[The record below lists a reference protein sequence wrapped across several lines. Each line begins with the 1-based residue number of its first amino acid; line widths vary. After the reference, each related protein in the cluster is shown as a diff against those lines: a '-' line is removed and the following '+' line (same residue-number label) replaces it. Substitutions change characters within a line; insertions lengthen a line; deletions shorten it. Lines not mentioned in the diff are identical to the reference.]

1 MFMRPR
7 ASIRSLLLAVL
18 AVLGAAVPVLSQEPA
33 AGATDPAALQREL
46 AASRLDLERAVTL
59 KNVKLAAGLGT
70 LHLDDGILVPA
81 TAAGGKTAEMV
92 FLGSG
97 RLELEPPDEIEAGQ
111 LELFTGSRRLDEEVT
126 EMTLVLGMD
135 AAVQALL
142 RKPKATLDATQTARC
157 QEIWKT
163 WKGAPERRLLG
174 LETALLLDA
183 AGDPSFQGYFAAR
196 FHGKERGDFMYFVE
210 PASQEQVTLG
220 SFVPLE
226 ASAKEKRKILKEIS
240 RQQRRGRL
248 IGLDLDDLGQWDTWV
263 SASLRGK
270 DGAPLPGNAS
280 FEPRKY
286 TLDLRVAEDLAVSGR
301 AKIELAP
308 VVRGARAAVLRLFA
322 DLDVTKV
329 TDGSGR
335 PLFFSRNREELAVV
349 LPGPVADGETAAVEV
364 EYGGKL
370 IDKTDGSFAL
380 AETGAWYPRAG
391 TTDRAQYDVT
401 FHWPKKLE
409 LLAGGRKAGGGEE
422 GGVRW
427 ERRVVDFPANA
438 FSFEVGRYLI
448 ETVQAGHV
456 RVTLALDPDVK
467 KMGKE
472 VREEIK
478 KTAADSLTY
487 FEELFGP
494 YPLDELAVVTVP
506 RGFSQAGAPG
516 LVTLSSL
523 MMYDLQYFNVLFGLE
538 DRRTVIAHEIAHQ
551 WWGHTVGWASYRDQ
565 WISEAMANYAAVLF
579 GRNRL
584 SWNDR
589 FGLRPTSRWQEELL
603 GELPDG
609 RVIESV
615 GPVTLGVRLG
625 SSRAGDAYQP
635 IVYKKGAVIL
645 DMLARSLGQDDFPK
659 VLRQIVKVAANA
671 SLSTEDFLSLIER
684 ITSADLDPF
693 ARQYV
698 YGTGLPEVYY
708 TYRFEPA
715 GAGKWVVKGTA
726 RQNAPYRFRYSVV
739 KTGRGG
745 GFDVARERLDQIQVE
760 SSALVVPVAV
770 SVYDPGRDDRKK
782 RGKEKPANAVASTHV
797 LLRGTSTDFSIDLEQ
812 EPRELWL
819 DRDKEVFG
827 RFFNESRSPKRI
839 LYYQGLDTAAAGK
852 AEEAESLFARA
863 LTAEVEVVTDP
874 AAASDKKDLK
884 REGRLLDA
892 MIELRQARLWL
903 DQGRDAEAREAFE
916 RSRKVLAGYGW
927 FEENLAIVESR
938 LDLRNGAP
946 EKAFKRLRKGVLRR
960 GTVEGMEGYVLLAI
974 AAQATGHPEELK
986 TALEVAKENGAD
998 VALLTGGP
1006 PSSR

>member
-1 MFMRPR
+1 MRPE
-7 ASIRSLLLAVL
+7 AAPIRSLLLTTL
-18 AVLGAAVPVLSQEPA
+18 AILGAAVPAWPQAVPSLPQALAGEPA
-33 AGATDPAALQREL
+33 PAALQREL

-70 LHLDDGILVPA
+70 LHLEDGILVPA
-81 TAAGGKTAEMV
+81 TAAGGRTAEMV

-97 RLELEPPDEIEAGQ
+97 RLALEPPDEIEAGQ

-126 EMTLVLGMD
+126 EMALVLGMD

-142 RKPKATLDATQTARC
+142 RKPRATLDAAQIAQC
-157 QEIWKT
+157 EEIWKS
-163 WKGAPERRLLG
+163 WKGGPERRMLG
-174 LETALLLDA
+174 IETALLLDA

-196 FHGKERGDFMYFVE
+196 FRGKEQGEFLYFVE
-210 PASQEQVTLG
+210 PAGQEQVTLG
-220 SFVPLE
+220 RFVPFE
-226 ASAKEKRKILKEIS
+226 ASAREKRKILKEIA

-248 IGLDLDDLGQWDTWV
+248 IGLELDDLGQWDTWV

-270 DGAPLPGNAS
+270 DGAPFPGHAS

-286 TLDLRVAEDLAVSGR
+286 TLELRVAEDLAVSGR
-301 AKIELAP
+301 AQIELTP
-308 VVRGARAAVLRLFA
+308 VVREARAVVLRLFA

-335 PLFFSRNREELAVV
+335 ALFFSRSRDELAVL
-349 LPGPVADGETAAVEV
+349 LPGPVAAEETATLAVE
-364 EYGGKL
+364 YRGKL
-370 IDKTDGSFAL
+370 IDQSDGSFAL

-391 TTDRAQYDVT
+391 TTDRAHYDVT
-401 FHWPKKLE
+401 FRWPKKLE

-427 ERRVVDFPANA
+427 ERRVIDFPANS

-448 ETVQAGHV
+448 ETVHAGHV

-467 KMGKE
+467 RMGKE
-472 VREEIK
+472 AREEIK
-478 KTAADSLTY
+478 RTVADSLTY

-506 RGFSQAGAPG
+506 RGFSQAAAPG
-516 LVTLSSL
+516 LVTLSSF
-523 MMYDLQYFNVLFGLE
+523 MMYDLDFFNVLFGLE

-565 WISEAMANYAAVLF
+565 WISEAMANYAAVLY
-579 GRNRL
+579 GRHRL
-584 SWNDR
+584 SWDDR
-589 FGLRPTSRWQEELL
+589 FGLRPTSGWQEELL

-615 GPVTLGVRLG
+615 GPVVLGVRLG

-645 DMLARSLGQDDFPK
+645 DMLARSLGQEDFPK
-659 VLRQIVKVAANA
+659 VLRQIVKVASNA

-715 GAGKWVVKGTA
+715 GEGRWVVKGTA

-739 KTGRGG
+739 KTDRGG
-745 GFDVARERLDQIQVE
+745 LDVARERLDQIQVE
-760 SSALVVPVAV
+760 SSALVVPVTV
-770 SVYDPGRDDRKK
+770 SLYDPGRDGGKK

-797 LLRGTSTDFSIDLEQ
+797 LLRGTTTEFSIDLEQ

-819 DRDKEVFG
+819 DREKEVFG

-839 LYYQGLDTAAAGK
+839 LYYQGLDAAAAGK
-852 AEEAESLFARA
+852 VEDAESLFARA
-863 LTAEVEVVTDP
+863 IAAEVEVVTDP
-874 AAASDKKDLK
+874 AAASGKQDLK

-892 MIELRQARLWL
+892 MIELRRSRLWL

-927 FEENLAIVESR
+927 FQESLAIVESR

-946 EKAFKRLRKGVLRR
+946 ERAFRRLRKGILRR

-974 AAQATGHPEELK
+974 AARATGHSEELK

-1006 PSSR
+1006 

>member
-1 MFMRPR
+1 MRPR
-7 ASIRSLLLAVL
+7 ASIRSNLSAGLLLLV
-18 AVLGAAVPVLSQEPA
+18 AAVSPVLSQEA
-33 AGATDPAALQREL
+33 DPAALQREL
-46 AASRLDLERAVTL
+46 AASRLDLERAVQL
-59 KNVKLAAGLGT
+59 ENVKLSAGLGT
-70 LHLDDGILVPA
+70 LYLEDGILVPA
-81 TAAGGKTAEMV
+81 TAAGGKTAEMI
-92 FLGSG
+92 FLGNG

-111 LELFTGSRRLDEEVT
+111 LELFTGTRRLDEEVT
-126 EMTLVLGMD
+126 EMALVLGMD

-142 RKPKATLDATQTARC
+142 RKPRAALDATQTARC
-157 QEIWKT
+157 EEIWKS
-163 WKGAPERRLLG
+163 WKGGPERRMLG
-174 LETALLLDA
+174 IETALLLDA
-183 AGDPSFQGYFAAR
+183 VGDPSFQGYFAAR
-196 FHGKERGDFMYFVE
+196 FHGKEQDFLYFVE
-210 PASQEQVTLG
+210 PAGQEQVTLG
-220 SFVPLE
+220 QFVPFE
-226 ASAKEKRKILKEIS
+226 ASVREKRKILKEIS

-248 IGLDLDDLGQWDTWV
+248 IGLELDDLGQWDTWV

-270 DGAPLPGNAS
+270 DGTPLPGRAS

-286 TLDLRVAEDLAVSGR
+286 TLELRVAEDLTVSGR
-301 AKIELAP
+301 AQIVLQP

-335 PLFFSRNREELAVV
+335 ALFFSRNRDELAII
-349 LPGPVADGETAAVEV
+349 LPEPAKEGETPTVAV

-391 TTDRAQYDVT
+391 TTDRAEYDVT
-401 FHWPKKLE
+401 FRWPKKLE
-409 LLAGGRKAGGGEE
+409 LLAGGRKAGGGVE
-422 GGVRW
+422 GGLRW
-427 ERRVVDFPANA
+427 ERRVVDFPANN
-438 FSFEVGRYLI
+438 FSFEIGKYLI

-467 KMGKE
+467 KMGRE

-478 KTAADSLTY
+478 STVADSLIY

-506 RGFSQAGAPG
+506 RGFSQAAAPG

-523 MMYDLQYFNVLFGLE
+523 MMYDLDFFNVLFGLE
-538 DRRTVIAHEIAHQ
+538 DRRTVIAHEVAHQ

-589 FGLRPTSRWQEELL
+589 LGLRPTSRWQEELL

-615 GPVTLGVRLG
+615 GPVVLGVRLG

-635 IVYKKGAVIL
+635 IVYKKGAVIV
-645 DMLARSLGQDDFPK
+645 DMLARSLGQEDFPK

-739 KTGRGG
+739 KTDRGAL
-745 GFDVARERLDQIQVE
+745 DVARERLDQIQVE
-760 SSALVVPVAV
+760 SSALVVPVV
-770 SVYDPGRDDRKK
+770 ISVYDPGRDEGKK
-782 RGKEKPANAVASTHV
+782 RGKERPANAVASSHV
-797 LLRGTSTDFSIDLEQ
+797 LLRGTSTEFSFDLEQ
-812 EPRELWL
+812 EPKELWL

-839 LYYQGLDTAAAGK
+839 LYYQGLDAAAAGK
-852 AEEAESLFARA
+852 VEEAESLLARA
-863 LTAEVEVVTDP
+863 LAAEVEVVADP
-874 AAASDKKDLK
+874 AAASDKQDLK
-884 REGRLLDA
+884 REGRMLDA

-903 DQGRDAEAREAFE
+903 DQGRDAQAREAFE
-916 RSRKVLAGYGW
+916 RARKVLAGYGW
-927 FEENLAIVESR
+927 FEESLAILESR
-938 LDLRNGAP
+938 LDLRSGAP
-946 EKAFKRLRKGVLRR
+946 ERAFKRLKKGVLRR

-974 AAQATGHPEELK
+974 AAQATGHQEELK

-998 VALLTGGP
+998 VVLLTGGP
-1006 PSSR
+1006 

>member
-1 MFMRPR
+1 MFMRPG
-7 ASIRSLLLAVL
+7 AVSTRSFLFVVL
-18 AVLGAAVPVLSQEPA
+18 AFLGTAVPAWPQALGEP
-33 AGATDPAALQREL
+33 DPAALQREL

-59 KNVKLAAGLGT
+59 KNVQLAAGLGT

-81 TAAGGKTAEMV
+81 TAAGGRTAEMV

-97 RLELEPPDEIEAGQ
+97 RLVLEPPDEIEAGQ
-111 LELFTGSRRLDEEVT
+111 LELFTGIRRLDEEVT
-126 EMTLVLGMD
+126 EVALVLGMD

-142 RKPKATLDATQTARC
+142 RKPKATLDAVQTARC
-157 QEIWKT
+157 EEIWKS
-163 WKGAPERRLLG
+163 WKGGSERRLLG
-174 LETALLLDA
+174 METALLLDA

-196 FHGKERGDFMYFVE
+196 FRGKEQGDFLYFVE
-210 PASQEQVTLG
+210 PAAQEQVTLG
-220 SFVPLE
+220 RFVPFE
-226 ASAKEKRKILKEIS
+226 ASAREKRKILKEIA

-248 IGLDLDDLGQWDTWV
+248 IGLELDDLGQWDTWV
-263 SASLRGK
+263 SASLRKK
-270 DGAPLPGNAS
+270 DGQPSQGNAS
-280 FEPRKY
+280 FEPQKY
-286 TLDLRVAEDLAVSGR
+286 TLELRVAEDLGASGR
-301 AKIELAP
+301 ARIELQP
-308 VVRGARAAVLRLFA
+308 VVRGARAVVLRLFA

-335 PLFFSRNREELAVV
+335 PLFFSRTRDELVV
-349 LPGPVADGETAAVEV
+349 LLPAPVADGETVTLAV

-370 IDKTDGSFAL
+370 IDKSDGSFAL

-391 TTDRAQYDVT
+391 TTDRAHYDVT
-401 FHWPKKLE
+401 FRWPKKLE

-427 ERRVVDFPANA
+427 ERRVVDFPTNN

-448 ETVQAGHV
+448 ETVHAGHV
-456 RVTLALDPDVK
+456 QVTLAMDPDVK
-467 KMGKE
+467 RMGKE
-472 VREEIK
+472 AREEIK
-478 KTAADSLTY
+478 RTVADSLTY

-506 RGFSQAGAPG
+506 RGFSQAAAPG
-516 LVTLSSL
+516 FVTLSSF
-523 MMYDLQYFNVLFGLE
+523 MMYDLEFFNVLFGLE

-584 SWNDR
+584 SWDDR
-589 FGLRPTSRWQEELL
+589 RLGLRPTSGWQEDLL

-615 GPVTLGVRLG
+615 GPVVLGVRLG

-659 VLRQIVKVAANA
+659 VLRQIVKVASNR
-671 SLSTEDFLSLIER
+671 SLSTEDFLSLIEQ

-715 GAGKWVVKGTA
+715 DGGTWVVKGTA
-726 RQNAPYRFRYSVV
+726 RQNAPYRFHYRVV
-739 KTGRGG
+739 KTDRGG

-760 SSALVVPVAV
+760 SSALVVPVTI
-770 SVYDPGRDDRKK
+770 SIYDPGREDGKK
-782 RGKEKPANAVASTHV
+782 RGKEKEANALAKAHI
-797 LLRGTSTDFSIDLEQ
+797 LLRGASTEFSIDLEQ
-812 EPRELWL
+812 APRDFWL
-819 DRDKEVFG
+819 DPDKEVFG
-827 RFFNESRSPKRI
+827 RFFNASRYPKRM
-839 LYYQGLDTAAAGK
+839 LYYQGLDAAAAGQMK
-852 AEEAESLFARA
+852 EAESLFAQA
-863 LTAEVEVVTDP
+863 LAAEVEVVTDP
-874 AAASDKKDLK
+874 ATATDKQVL
-884 REGRLLDA
+884 RHEGRLVDA
-892 MIELRQARLWL
+892 MIELLRARLWL
-903 DQGRDAEAREAFE
+903 DQGREGEARQAFE
-916 RSRKVLAGYGW
+916 RSRKVLTAYGS
-927 FEENLAIVESR
+927 FQESLAIVESR

-946 EKAFKRLRKGVLRR
+946 EKAFRRLRKGVLRR
-960 GTVEGMEGYVLLAI
+960 GTVEGTEGYVLLAI
-974 AAQATGHPEELK
+974 AAQATGHLEELK

-998 VALLTGGP
+998 VALLTGG
-1006 PSSR
+1006 R

>member
-1 MFMRPR
+1 MNRSTALP
-7 ASIRSLLLAVL
+7 ASVL
-18 AVLGAAVPVLSQEPA
+18 ALVLASLFALPPAQAQAVPSLPQALGEV
-33 AGATDPAALQREL
+33 DPAALQKEL

-59 KNVKLAAGLGT
+59 KNVQLAAGLGT

-142 RKPKATLDATQTARC
+142 RKPKATLDAAQTARC
-157 QEIWKT
+157 EEIWKA
-163 WKGAPERRLLG
+163 WKGGPERRLLG
-174 LETALLLDA
+174 IETALLLDA

-210 PASQEQVTLG
+210 PGGQEQVTLG
-220 SFVPLE
+220 QFVPFE
-226 ASAKEKRKILKEIS
+226 ASVRERRKILKEIS
-240 RQQRRGRL
+240 RQQRRGRM
-248 IGLDLDDLGQWDTWV
+248 IGLELDDLGQWDTWV

-270 DGAPLPGNAS
+270 DGAPFPGHSS

-286 TLDLRVAEDLAVSGR
+286 TLELRIAENLAVTGKAR
-301 AKIELAP
+301 IELQP
-308 VVRGARAAVLRLFA
+308 VVRGARAVVLRLFN
-322 DLDVTKV
+322 DLDVARV

-335 PLFFSRNREELAVV
+335 ALFFSRTRDELSIVF
-349 LPGPVADGETAAVEV
+349 PGPAADGETVALAV

-391 TTDRAQYDVT
+391 TTDRAEYDVT
-401 FHWPKKLE
+401 FRWPKKLE
-409 LLAGGRKAGGGEE
+409 LLAGGRKADGGEE

-427 ERRVVDFPANA
+427 ERRVIDFPANA

-467 KMGKE
+467 RMGRE

-478 KTAADSLTY
+478 KTAADSITY

-523 MMYDLQYFNVLFGLE
+523 MMYDLDFFNVLFGLE

-589 FGLRPTSRWQEELL
+589 FGLRPTSGWQEELL

-615 GPVTLGVRLG
+615 GPVVLGVRLG

-659 VLRQIVKVAANA
+659 VLRQIVKVATNA
-671 SLSTEDFLSLIER
+671 SLSTEDFLTLIGR

-715 GAGKWVVKGTA
+715 DAGKWVVKGTA
-726 RQNAPYRFRYSVV
+726 RQNAPYRFHYSVV
-739 KTGRGG
+739 KTDRGV
-745 GFDVARERLDQIQVE
+745 FDVARERLDQIQVE
-760 SSALVVPVAV
+760 SSALVVPVTV
-770 SVYDPGRDDRKK
+770 SIYDSGRDHGKK
-782 RGKEKPANAVASTHV
+782 RGKETPAANAVASTHV

-819 DRDKEVFG
+819 DREKEVFG

-839 LYYQGLDTAAAGK
+839 LYYQGLDAAAAGK
-852 AEEAESLFARA
+852 MEDAESLFARA
-863 LTAEVEVVTDP
+863 LAAEVEVVTDP
-874 AAASDKKDLK
+874 AAASDKQDLK
-884 REGRLLDA
+884 REGRMLDA
-892 MIELRQARLWL
+892 MIELRRARLRL

-946 EKAFKRLRKGVLRR
+946 ERAFKRLKKGVLRR
-960 GTVEGMEGYVLLAI
+960 GTVEGIEGYVLLAI

-998 VALLTGGP
+998 VALLTGG
-1006 PSSR
+1006 S